1 MLPSTGPFFF
11 FPHIYDIN
19 GIVFKTIDRYIIKEI
34 IPPFFIG
41 LLISTFILLMNQILV
56 LSEMFI
62 TRGVPL
68 KTIIALLIYLI
79 PSILAFAVPMSVL
92 MGILAG
98 MSRLSSDTE
107 IMAFKTLGISY
118 KRILR
123 PILLFSLIGWI
134 VTSLLTLYLAPRSNF
149 KWIQS
154 LSQSVL
160 AKVQIKVNPREFNET
175 IPNLVLFIQDIQ
187 KDRKW
192 AGIFVHSSKNP
203 EEPRV
208 LMAKSGQLNIFPEK
222 KRAILDLYDGV
233 IHSFPL
239 NIPGK
244 YRVTSFE
251 HLEED
256 IEMEGLFAGLF
267 PKKRVREKDIKELY
281 RDIKVFRD
289 DLSRV
294 QGKEK
299 RSPVF
304 IQKKRDYISHWVEFH
319 KKLALPFACFV
330 FAIIGLPLG
339 ASTRKGGRT
348 SGFTLSLGI
357 ILVYYVLITAG
368 EKFSIDGKIPIWLG
382 IWGGNILIGFGGIYY
397 FLKSM
402 QESSPFSH
410 WLRLFNFSKRKKQVA
425 AKLKPELSKQQL
437 PRSSGA
443 ACFPNILDRYITRKY
458 LVLFVLILVGL
469 VAVSIIVTFFERID
483 NIYEHNKPFRLFFE
497 YIWYRIPE
505 FIHYALPVTSLTAS
519 LLCLGIMTKFN
530 EITAMKA
537 CGISVYRIIVPV
549 IILGFAVSFFSFYIQ
564 ENILPYSNK
573 KQEELWSRI
582 NDAPPRSYSR
592 LDRRW
597 VLGKEKN
604 RIYHYRY
611 FDPIASAFSRISIY
625 DIAPQ
630 TWSLTRRIYAEKAYF
645 KGNTLLMVNT
655 WSRNFEGDIP
665 VTYERKD
672 KVVLSDIEE
681 KTYFVKEWK
690 EPDQMNYGE
699 LKKYIQ
705 DIEQQGFETV
715 KFRVELAYK
724 ISFPLACLIMT
735 LLGIPFAFSMGKKGA
750 LVGLGISI
758 IIAMLYWGTIGI
770 FKSLGYIDYL
780 YPLLA
785 AWAPNLF
792 FGLIGIYLILT
803 LKT

>member
-1 MLPSTGPFFF
+1 VLPSARPFFF
-11 FPHIYDIN
+11 SPHIYDIN

-34 IPPFFIG
+34 TPPFFIG
-41 LLISTFILLMNQILV
+41 LLISAFVLLMNQILV

-118 KRILR
+118 KRILK

-134 VTSLLTLYLAPRSNF
+134 VTSLLTLYLAPWSNF

-160 AKVQIKVNPREFNET
+160 AKVQIKVNPREFNES
-175 IPNLVLFIQDIQ
+175 IPNLVLFIKDIQ

-203 EEPRV
+203 VEPRI

-239 NIPGK
+239 NVPGK

-281 RDIKVFRD
+281 RDIEILQD

-294 QGKEK
+294 HGKEK

-397 FLKSM
+397 FMKSM
-402 QESSPFSH
+402 QESSLFSH
-410 WLRLFNFSKRKKQVA
+410 WMRLFNFSKRKKQVA
-425 AKLKPELSKQQL
+425 AKLKPELSKQQW
-437 PRSSGA
+437 PRSSSTA
-443 ACFPNILDRYITRKY
+443 RFPNILDRYITRKY
-458 LVLFVLILVGL
+458 LVIFVLILVGL

-573 KQEELWSRI
+573 KQEEVWSRI

-597 VLGKEKN
+597 VLGEEKN

-611 FDPIASAFSRISIY
+611 FDPIASVFSHLSIY

-630 TWSLTRRIYAEKAYF
+630 TWSLTRRIYAEKAYL
-645 KGNTLLMVNT
+645 KGNTLLLVNT

-665 VTYERKD
+665 VTYERKARM
-672 KVVLSDIEE
+672 VLSDIEE

-699 LKKYIQ
+699 LNKYIQ